1 MALCALGVREAK
13 FNSMLELRLTPP
25 AITGGGG
32 RVVVVVVAGMVVV
45 VVVVGGRVV
54 VVVGAG
60 MVVVVG
66 AGMVV
71 VVGAGMVVVVGGRVV
86 VVVGGRVVVV
96 VGFFN
101 LLNFVL
107 TWPDVVVVVTCLN
120 VMIAV
125 VGCLVDA
132 GAGAE
137 VVEPPERSDVAPETP
152 ENARELTRTASA
164 TTVTTPPATT
174 RRRWTGVAR

>member
-45 VVVVGGRVV
+45 VVVVGGGV
-54 VVVGAG
+54 
-60 MVVVVG
+60 
-66 AGMVV
+66 VV

>member
-25 AITGGGG
+25 AITGG
-32 RVVVVVVAGMVVV
+32 
-45 VVVVGGRVV
+45 
-54 VVVGAG
+54 
-60 MVVVVG
+60 
-66 AGMVV
+66 
-71 VVGAGMVVVVGGRVV
+71 
-86 VVVGGRVVVV
+86 GGRVVVV

>member
-45 VVVVGGRVV
+45 
-54 VVVGAG
+54 
-60 MVVVVG
+60 
-66 AGMVV
+66 
-71 VVGAGMVVVVGGRVV
+71 VVVVGGRVV

>member
-1 MALCALGVREAK
+1 
-13 FNSMLELRLTPP
+13 
-25 AITGGGG
+25 
-32 RVVVVVVAGMVVV
+32 
-45 VVVVGGRVV
+45 
-54 VVVGAG
+54 

-152 ENARELTRTASA
+152 E
-164 TTVTTPPATT
+164 TP
-174 RRRWTGVAR
+174 GS